1 MEGLVLAL
9 VIVVAVISRPI
20 EVRLW
25 RAGRITDRT
34 LAIVSLARFPI
45 LAFVFGLIVGASI
58 EMVVL
63 ITAVAIVPA
72 LMFYRVMLDLIQEH
86 AGVR

>member
-1 MEGLVLAL
+1 VEGLLVAV

-25 RAGRITDRT
+25 RAGRISDRT
-34 LAIVSLARFPI
+34 LAIVGLARFPT
-45 LAFVFGLIVGASI
+45 LAFAFGLIVGASI
-58 EMVVL
+58 EIVVL
-63 ITAVAIVPA
+63 ITALAIVPG
-72 LMFYRVMLDLIQEH
+72 LMFYRFMLDLIHGQ